1 MGHGVQNEERIL
13 KELRSLP
20 QEALPKI
27 LRCIALL
34 KQEFLR
40 PDAEA
45 GRKSAHPKTDHK
57 RIQKLL
63 ASSKTNWAKELIIDR
78 EDRL

>member
-1 MGHGVQNEERIL
+1 MGHGAQNEERIL

-27 LRCIALL
+27 LRFIALL

-45 GRKSAHPKTDHK
+45 DRKSAHPKTDHK

-63 ASSKTNWAKELIIDR
+63 ASSKTNWAKELITDR